1 MTTTLLLAA
10 AVILLCLALSRATNR
25 MGVPSLMVFIVLGML
40 FGVDGIFRIEFD
52 NYALAEQ
59 VCSVFLVLIMFY
71 GGFGTAWRTAKEKI
85 RQSVLLSTAGV
96 VITAALTGLFCHFVL
111 QLPLLEALLIGAV
124 VSSTDAASV
133 FSILRSKR
141 LNLGDGTA
149 PMLEVESGSNDPC
162 AYMLTVIVLQLMNG
176 QANGGSLVWML
187 LAQVLFGTLVGAVV
201 ALGAR
206 WLLQRVRFST
216 AGYDTILVF
225 AAALISYAGA
235 AALGGNGYLSTYIT
249 GMILGNSSFPGKRT
263 QVHFFDGVTGLMQML
278 LFFLLGLLATP
289 SRMPQVILPALA
301 VALFLSL
308 VARPAAVM
316 AVLAP
321 FKASIR
327 QMTLVS
333 WAGLRGAASIVFAIM
348 AVVGQSALQTDLFH
362 MVFFIVLFS
371 IAVQGSLLPKVAR
384 KLDMIDDKADV
395 MKTFSDYSEETP
407 VQFLKLNLQAD
418 HPWVEKPLRNIR
430 MIPEVRIALV
440 IRAGEQMIP
449 RGNTTLLPGDTII
462 LSGPSV
468 DESTM
473 AVLTEVHIEA
483 GHEWSE
489 KRLCD
494 IEMPPHQLV
503 VMIRRGK
510 KVLIPDGATRI
521 HAGDVLVMHQG

>member
-71 GGFGTAWRTAKEKI
+71 GGFGTAWRTAKETI

-111 QLPLLEALLIGAV
+111 QLPLLEALLIGSV

-278 LFFLLGLLATP
+278 LFFLLGLGRL
-289 SRMPQVILPALA
+289 RR
-301 VALFLSL
+301 LFIQRDGKLQL
-308 VARPAAVM
+308 CAADD
-316 AVLAP
+316 
-321 FKASIR
+321 K
-327 QMTLVS
+327 
-333 WAGLRGAASIVFAIM
+333 GAARC
-348 AVVGQSALQTDLFH
+348 
-362 MVFFIVLFS
+362 
-371 IAVQGSLLPKVAR
+371 P
-384 KLDMIDDKADV
+384 
-395 MKTFSDYSEETP
+395 YNE
-407 VQFLKLNLQAD
+407 
-418 HPWVEKPLRNIR
+418 
-430 MIPEVRIALV
+430 
-440 IRAGEQMIP
+440 RAAGYKE
-449 RGNTTLLPGDTII
+449 GNKGRED
-462 LSGPSV
+462 
-468 DESTM
+468 
-473 AVLTEVHIEA
+473 A
-483 GHEWSE
+483 
-489 KRLCD
+489 CD
-494 IEMPPHQLV
+494 F
-503 VMIRRGK
+503 
-510 KVLIPDGATRI
+510 
-521 HAGDVLVMHQG
+521 

>member
-1 MTTTLLLAA
+1 MTTALLVVA
-10 AVILLCLALSRATNR
+10 AVILLCLAVSKATNR
-25 MGVPSLMVFIVLGML
+25 MGVPSLMVFILLGMI
-40 FGVDGIFRIEFD
+40 FGVDGIFHIEFD
-52 NYALAEQ
+52 DYTMAEQ
-59 VCSVFLVLIMFY
+59 ICSLFLVLIMFY

-85 RQSVLLSTAGV
+85 RQSMLLSTAGV

-111 QLPLLEALLIGAV
+111 QLPLLEALLIGSV

-141 LNLGDGTA
+141 LNLRDGTA

-162 AYMLTVIVLQLMNG
+162 AYMLTVIVLQLMKG
-176 QANGGSLVWML
+176 QANGGNLIGMLV
-187 LAQVLFGTLVGAVV
+187 AQVVFGALIGV
-201 ALGAR
+201 AEACVAG
-206 WLLQRVRFST
+206 WLLRRAKFTV
-216 AGYDTILVF
+216 AGYDTIFVF

-235 AALGGNGYLSTYIT
+235 AAIGGNGYLSTYIT
-249 GMILGNSSFPGKRT
+249 GIILGNSSFPGKRT
-263 QVHFFDGVTGLMQML
+263 QVHFFDGVTGLMQMF

-289 SRMPQVILPALA
+289 SRMLQVILPALA

-308 VARPAAVM
+308 VARPAAVL
-316 AVLAP
+316 AILAP
-321 FKASIR
+321 FKASLR

-333 WAGLRGAASIVFAIM
+333 CAGLRGAASIVFAIM
-348 AVVGQSALQTDLFH
+348 ATVGEPALQTDLFH

-371 IAVQGSLLPKVAR
+371 IAVQGSLLPRLAR
-384 KLDMIDDKADV
+384 KLDMIDDRADV

-418 HPWVEKPLRNIR
+418 HPWVEKPLKNIR

-449 RGNTTLLPGDTII
+449 RGNTILMPGDTII

-494 IEMPPHQLV
+494 IEMPPHHLV